1 MKEKILILG
10 GNGFIGIH
18 LIRKLRDIGFECF
31 SLSLNKLDKNNK
43 EDKIHYLY
51 ADISDYSE
59 LTKVIGQNK
68 YDYVINLSGYVDHR
82 NFSDGGIHVLN
93 THFGGLLNLLK
104 IIDLDYVKKIIQ
116 IGSSDEYG
124 NINSPQNEAMREEP
138 ISPYSLGKLACT
150 NLLRMLYVS
159 EKLPIV
165 IVRLFLVYGEGQ
177 GFNRFLPQI
186 IKGCLKNEA
195 FPTSEGNQ
203 IRDFCYVSDIV
214 DGIIATI
221 KSDQVNGHI
230 LNLASGKPIKIKNV
244 IRKVVDIIG
253 SGNPRFGE
261 KEYRSK
267 ENLSLYADISKAQ
280 KLISWKPKINFDLG
294 LKKTIDYYSKIIK

>member
-1 MKEKILILG
+1 MSKSLLVLG
-10 GNGFIGIH
+10 GTGFIGKH
-18 LIRKLRDIGFECF
+18 VTIRALKEGYKTFVLCRNYPI
-31 SLSLNKLDKNNK
+31 NDKK
-43 EDKIHYLY
+43 VEGIEYLEI
-51 ADISDYSE
+51 D
-59 LTKVIGQNK
+59 LTKPTDIEKIRN
-68 YDYVINLSGYVDHR
+68 YCFNFVINLSGDINH
-82 NFSDGGIHVLN
+82 SDMSNGGNDVIKVHLN
-93 THFGGLLNLLK
+93 GLIELISNLSKDGLESF
-104 IIDLDYVKKIIQ
+104 LQ

-159 EKLPIV
+159 EKLPVV

-186 IKGCLKNEA
+186 IKGCLKNEE

-214 DGIIATI
+214 DGIIATME
-221 KSDQVNGHI
+221 SEQVNGHI
-230 LNLASGKPIKIKNV
+230 LNPASGEPIKIKNV
-244 IRKVVDIIG
+244 IGKVLDIVG

-261 KEYRSK
+261 IKYRSE

-280 KLISWKPKINFDLG
+280 KLISWKPKIDFDIG